1 MTETPEQHIGRQLD
15 PGERLLWAGQ
25 PRQGFSLRG
34 HDVFMIPFS
43 LIWGGMVIF
52 MVTIGTV
59 GAVQQ
64 SGPGGL
70 IFLLFGS
77 PFLAIGLYLIFG
89 RFYFDARS
97 RARTFYGV
105 TNERIIIS
113 SGLFSRNVKSLLLR
127 TLSDV
132 TLTEKA
138 DGRGTISFGQGHF
151 MMAWFPVGWPGAG
164 RYTPPSFDMVAD
176 AKRIFDIIRQA
187 QRA

>member
-1 MTETPEQHIGRQLD
+1 MIETPEQHIGRHLD

-25 PRQGFSLRG
+25 PRQGIVLRG

-43 LIWGGMVIF
+43 LLWGGMIIVWEVMAF
-52 MVTIGTV
+52 VAVFQSKEPVT
-59 GAVQQ
+59 
-64 SGPGGL
+64 
-70 IFLLFGS
+70 LLFPLFGL

-89 RFYFDARS
+89 RFLVDARS
-97 RARTFYGV
+97 RARTFYGI

-113 SGLFSRNVKSLLLR
+113 SGIFSRNLKSLQLR

-132 TLTEKA
+132 TLSEKS

-164 RYTPPSFDMVAD
+164 RHAPPSFELVPD

-187 QRA
+187 QKA